1 MLELLQELSIV
12 QWALI
17 IAGGFLVYPLIF
29 KGDDGIPTPVIP
41 KPLPKP
47 KPKPTPQPDLI
58 GLDVELV
65 NIVETWAH
73 LRSACKKA
81 DLSEAESKL
90 LEVFPLLVK
99 EDKTT
104 T

>member
-17 IAGGFLVYPLIF
+17 IAGGVLIYPLIF
-29 KGDDGIPTPVIP
+29 NGDEVVPTPIIPKPSP

-47 KPKPTPQPDLI
+47 TPDLV

-65 NIVETWAH
+65 KIVETWAH

-81 DLSEAESKL
+81 DLNEAEAKL

-99 EDKTT
+99 EDKTVR
-104 T
+104 

>member
-1 MLELLQELSIV
+1 MWELLQGLSIV

-17 IAGGFLVYPLIF
+17 IGGGILIYPLIF
-29 KGDDGIPTPVIP
+29 KGDESIPVPVVP
-41 KPLPKP
+41 KPSPKP
-47 KPKPTPQPDLI
+47 KPKPTPGPDLI

-65 NIVETWAH
+65 SIVETWAL

-81 DLSEAESKL
+81 NLNEAETKL

-99 EDKTT
+99 EAKNTA
-104 T
+104 